1 MSSKEKMK
9 KGLYNSTSHKFVIP
23 EAVPTTERNA
33 FHRQAADAHKAG
45 KSHFSFMGKKYP
57 VTMDPNYAKQ
67 VASEKKE
74 ATDDAMKAYLAK
86 GGKITK
92 LPPGKAQGYHGKDD
106 PGKDVAG
113 NISKDDTKAIGTK
126 KKVKSMEKKD
136 DTVTM
141 NPTMKKDNSKN
152 GMEQKESTI
161 RDKLLSVVEADNRS
175 MHYKGATPPEEMD
188 SKTSPGGKKMKSDLE
203 TGAKVD
209 DSEEKGHDDAVA
221 AGRVTKVAPA
231 NRTDK
236 NAPGDKNIIN
246 KPKDVTQSGT
256 MKNATGFKE
265 ETEIEDQKVLK
276 NIAMAYKSMY
286 AQPANE
292 EPVNEEMEESKDDTT
307 A

>member
-152 GMEQKESTI
+152 GMEQKEESTI
-161 RDKLLSVVEADNRS
+161 RDKLLSVLEADNRS

-203 TGAKVD
+203 TGAKMD
-209 DSEEKGHDDAVA
+209 DTEEKGHDDASK
-221 AGRVTKVAPA
+221 AGRVTKVAPK

-236 NAPGDKNIIN
+236 NAPGDTKIVSPV
-246 KPKDVTQSGT
+246 K
-256 MKNATGFKE
+256 KE
-265 ETEIEDQKVLK
+265 SVEIEDKKVLR
-276 NIAMAYKSMY
+276 NIAQAYQSMY
-286 AQPANE
+286 KKS
-292 EPVNEEMEESKDDTT
+292 EESIDDNSTSL
-307 A
+307 